1 MGLETDDVFSQG
13 LKLPECLK
21 ILFNCLENLETKMQN
36 IKEISLAAK
45 DWQIKGTQ
53 QLNDKNT
60 AINFTNKKFENFEK
74 ALKKKDEETKLLEKE
89 NNCLNKRLDEMDAAV
104 DRQE

>member
-21 ILFNCLENLETKMQN
+21 ILFNCLENLETKMQS

-53 QLNDKNT
+53 QLNGITKPSISSTKNSR
-60 AINFTNKKFENFEK
+60 I
-74 ALKKKDEETKLLEKE
+74 LKKP
-89 NNCLNKRLDEMDAAV
+89 
-104 DRQE
+104 